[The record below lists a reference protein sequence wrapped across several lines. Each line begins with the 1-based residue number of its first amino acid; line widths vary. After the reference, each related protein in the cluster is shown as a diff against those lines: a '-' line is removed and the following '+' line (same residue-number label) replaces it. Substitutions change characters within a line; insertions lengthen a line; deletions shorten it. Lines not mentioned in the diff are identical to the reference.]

1 MELKDF
7 KIGWTKA
14 VEPGKQAA
22 SGRMYK
28 LPRQSLRG
36 VETGRAGADG
46 NKGGNKP
53 QRDRRAPKS
62 PEKNCCVEERKEDST
77 AVTIPGIPMGMF
89 FQWMWRNGEMLLCYK
104 QAYCQRL
111 QQSVWGMQPAATSPS
126 AVSAGAGQWAGRCC
140 SSGTAGSRHS
150 CESPSEP
157 AVRRH
162 MELTAPGDRHAQ
174 TRFTA
179 RKS

>member
-1 MELKDF
+1 MRQAELEQM
-7 KIGWTKA
+7 GTKG
-14 VEPGKQAA
+14 ETNHK
-22 SGRMYK
+22 
-28 LPRQSLRG
+28 
-36 VETGRAGADG
+36 ETGELL
-46 NKGGNKP
+46 NHLK
-53 QRDRRAPKS
+53 
-62 PEKNCCVEERKEDST
+62 KNCCVEERKEDST

-104 QAYCQRL
+104 QAYCQCL

-140 SSGTAGSRHS
+140 SSGTAGSYHS

-157 AVRRH
+157 TVRRH